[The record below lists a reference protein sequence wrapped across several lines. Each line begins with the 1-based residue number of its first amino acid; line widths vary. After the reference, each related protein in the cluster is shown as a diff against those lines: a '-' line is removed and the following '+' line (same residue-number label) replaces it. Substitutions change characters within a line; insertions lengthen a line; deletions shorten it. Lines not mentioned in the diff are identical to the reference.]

1 MNFDEIPV
9 RMIKLGVDRKW
20 LVENTDYTADS
31 LRQILAPNGNPRA
44 KTERALKTIWD
55 ALDREEARQQSPV
68 APLEQHQ
75 LVLRPTDQQ
84 FDSWNREA
92 NAHGMLIKDW
102 CIEALNAAAHVIKG
116 DFKAIPA
123 YPAAI
128 VAEEPG
134 IYRAKSQPHIHAAA
148 GGPILAD
155 VQDWGGAGDTVLVKI
170 NGLSMMPLLN
180 DGDVIAM
187 KHKRASST
195 PFVAKGN
202 IYLFAYDGGY
212 TVKRYN
218 TRPAT
223 QEEIDAGIAYISP
236 SDKKHKVRIL
246 QSLNPD
252 FPEIVLKEE
261 ADWIAWLPAKKK

>member
-1 MNFDEIPV
+1 MNFDDIPY
-9 RMIKLGVDRKW
+9 RMKKLDVDRAW
-20 LVENTDYTADS
+20 LAEQCDYS
-31 LRQILAPNGNPRA
+31 LRTVSAILAPNASPAN
-44 KTERALKTIWD
+44 KTEKALRRIWE

-68 APLEQHQ
+68 ALLEQHQ
-75 LVLRPTDQQ
+75 LVLRPSDQQ

-123 YPAAI
+123 YPSAI

-148 GGPILAD
+148 GGPILAN
-155 VQDWGGAGDTVLVKI
+155 VQDWEGAGDTVLVKI

-195 PFVAKGN
+195 PFVAKGK
-202 IYLFAYDGGY
+202 IYLIAYDGGY

-218 TRPAT
+218 TRKAT

-252 FPEIVLKEE
+252 FPDIVLKEE